1 MAGIKQR
8 GPQSVNNKRTRMRDG
23 ELIEIKPVRW
33 VRFGGSS
40 IMAGCWADTGDMV
53 VDENGKVIPFQSI

>member
-8 GPQSVNNKRTRMRDG
+8 GPQSVNNKRTRLRDG
-23 ELIEIKPVRW
+23 VPIEIKPVRF

-40 IMAGCWADTGDMV
+40 IMAGCYADTGDMI
-53 VDENGKVIPFQSI
+53 VDELGKPVPFKSI

>member
-23 ELIEIKPVRW
+23 ELIEVNPVRY
-33 VRFGGSS
+33 VKLGGSS
-40 IMAGCWADTGDMV
+40 IMAGCWADTGDMI
-53 VDENGKVIPFQSI
+53 VDEKGKPIPFKAI